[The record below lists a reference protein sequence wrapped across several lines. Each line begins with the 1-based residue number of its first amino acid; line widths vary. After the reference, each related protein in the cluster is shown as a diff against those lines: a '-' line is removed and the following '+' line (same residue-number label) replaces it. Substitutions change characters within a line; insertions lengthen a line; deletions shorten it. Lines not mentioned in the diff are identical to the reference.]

1 MNGNLSAEKFQ
12 HIVIEGPI
20 GVGKSSLTQKLA
32 EHLNADSLLEKPDD
46 NPFLIRFYQDPQRYA
61 LSTQLFFLF
70 QRLDQL
76 RDGMQAN
83 LFKSRLIADF
93 LLDKDPLFA
102 SLTLD
107 EAELKLYRQIYEHQ
121 RLKIPKPDLVI
132 YLQATAQSLL
142 ERVQKR
148 AKSYESQISLEYL
161 QQLNNAYSHFF
172 YHYEETPL
180 LIINTDH
187 LNPIDRTEDF
197 ELLLHQI
204 DTMKGRKEFFNCR
217 N

>member
-1 MNGNLSAEKFQ
+1 MNGNLSAEKFR

-20 GVGKSSLTQKLA
+20 GVGKTSLTERLA
-32 EHLNADSLLEKPDD
+32 ERLDADALLEKPDE
-46 NPFLIRFYQDPQRYA
+46 NPFLARFYQDPERYA

-76 RDGMQAN
+76 RDVLQTN
-83 LFKSRLIADF
+83 LFKSRLIGDF
-93 LLDKDPLFA
+93 LLEKDPMFA

-121 RLKIPKPDLVI
+121 RLKVPKPDLVI

-148 AKSYESQISLEYL
+148 AKAYESQITLEYL
-161 QQLNNAYSHFF
+161 QQLSDAYSQFF
-172 YHYEETPL
+172 YHYEDTPL

-187 LNPIDRTEDF
+187 LNPIDHDEDF

-204 DTMKGRKEFFNCR
+204 DTMKGRREFFNCS
-217 N
+217 